1 MDRMLYV
8 AMSGAKQAMDQQATV
23 ANNMANVS
31 TPGFRAQIA
40 NFRAV
45 PVVGQEAPTRAF
57 VAATTP
63 GADFTHGPLTET
75 GRPLDVAVSGQGW
88 LVVQTPDGGEAYTR
102 VGNLQIG
109 ADGQITTMG
118 GRAVMGDNGAMTV
131 PPGSAVAIAPNGL
144 VGARDPASGTL
155 TGIAEVGRLKL
166 VNPPTTDLVRGD
178 DGLFRMREGL
188 PPAEADEAVTVVTGV
203 VEGSNV
209 NPVEAMVA
217 MLANARSFEMQMKSL
232 QTADINAQAANKLL
246 AYG

>member
-1 MDRMLYV
+1 MLYV

-75 GRPLDVAVSGQGW
+75 GRALDVAVSGQGW

-109 ADGQITTMG
+109 ADGQLTTMG
-118 GRAVMGDNGAMTV
+118 GRPVVGDNGAMTV
-131 PPGSAVAIAPNGL
+131 PPGSSLTIASNGL
-144 VGARDPASGTL
+144 VAARDPASGTL

-166 VNPPTTDLVRGD
+166 VNPPTANLERGD
-178 DGLFRMREGL
+178 DGLFRMRAGQQ
-188 PPAEADEAVTVVTGV
+188 PAEADEAVTLVSGAI
-203 VEGSNV
+203 EGSNV

-217 MLANARSFEMQMKSL
+217 MISNARSFEMQMKSL
-232 QTADINAQAANKLL
+232 QSADINAQSANKLL
-246 AYG
+246 SYG

>member
-1 MDRMLYV
+1 MLYV
-8 AMSGAKQAMDQQATV
+8 AMSGAKQIMEQQASV

-45 PVVGQEAPTRAF
+45 PVVGEEAPTRAF

-63 GADFTHGPLTET
+63 GADFSHGPITET
-75 GRPLDVAVSGQGW
+75 GRSLDVAVSGPGW

-109 ADGQITTMG
+109 ADGQLTTMG
-118 GRAVMGDNGAMTV
+118 GRPVVGDNGAMTV
-131 PPGSAVAIAPNGL
+131 PPGSALTIASNGL
-144 VGARDPASGTL
+144 VAARDPASGTL

-166 VNPPTTDLVRGD
+166 VNPPNADLERGD
-178 DGLFRMREGL
+178 DGLFRMRAGQQ
-188 PPAEADEAVTVVTGV
+188 PAQADEAVTLVSGAI
-203 VEGSNV
+203 EGSNV

-217 MLANARSFEMQMKSL
+217 MIANARGFEMQMKSM
-232 QTADINAQAANKLL
+232 QTADTNAQSANKLL
-246 AYG
+246 SYG

>member
-1 MDRMLYV
+1 MLYV
-8 AMSGAKQAMDQQATV
+8 AMSGAKQVMEQQASV

-45 PVVGQEAPTRAF
+45 PVVGAEAQTRAF

-63 GADFTHGPLTET
+63 GADFSHGPLTET
-75 GRPLDVAVSGQGW
+75 GRSLDVAVSGPGW

-109 ADGQITTMG
+109 ADGQLTTMG
-118 GRAVMGDNGAMTV
+118 GRPVVGDNGAMTV
-131 PPGSAVAIAPNGL
+131 PPGSSLTIASNGL
-144 VGARDPASGTL
+144 VAARDPASGTL

-166 VNPPTTDLVRGD
+166 VNPADADLERGD
-178 DGLFRMREGL
+178 DGLFRMRAGQQ
-188 PPAEADEAVTVVTGV
+188 PAQADEAVTLVSGAI
-203 VEGSNV
+203 EGSNV

-217 MLANARSFEMQMKSL
+217 MISNARSFEMQMKSL
-232 QTADINAQAANKLL
+232 QSADINAQSANKLL
-246 AYG
+246 SYG

>member
-8 AMSGAKQAMDQQATV
+8 AMSGAKQVMEQQASV

-75 GRPLDVAVSGQGW
+75 GRELDVAVSGEGW
-88 LVVQTPDGGEAYTR
+88 LVVQTADGAEAYTR
-102 VGNLQIG
+102 VGNLQIS
-109 ADGQITTMG
+109 ADGQLTTMG
-118 GRAVMGDNGAMTV
+118 GRPVVGDNGALTV
-131 PPGSAVAIAPNGL
+131 PPGSSVSIATNGL
-144 VGARDPASGTL
+144 VGSRDASSTTL

-166 VNPPTTDLVRGD
+166 VNPPVTDLERGD
-178 DGLFRMREGL
+178 DGLFRMRAGQ
-188 PPAEADEAVTVVTGV
+188 PPAEADEAVTLVTGV

-217 MLANARSFEMQMKSL
+217 MIANARSFEMQMKSL
-232 QTADINAQAANKLL
+232 QTADTNAQAANKLL

>member
-1 MDRMLYV
+1 MLYV
-8 AMSGAKQAMDQQATV
+8 AMSGAKQIMEQQASV

-45 PVVGQEAPTRAF
+45 PVVGGEAPTRAF

-63 GADFTHGPLTET
+63 GADFSHGPLTET
-75 GRPLDVAVSGQGW
+75 GRPLDVAVSGPGW

-109 ADGQITTMG
+109 ADGQLTTMG
-118 GRAVMGDNGAMTV
+118 GRPVMGDNGAMTV
-131 PPGSAVAIAPNGL
+131 PPGSALTIASNGL
-144 VGARDPASGTL
+144 VAARDPASGTS

-166 VNPPTTDLVRGD
+166 VNPDNADLERGD
-178 DGLFRMREGL
+178 DGLFRMRAGQQ
-188 PPAEADEAVTVVTGV
+188 PAQADEAVTLVSGAI
-203 VEGSNV
+203 EGSNV

-217 MLANARSFEMQMKSL
+217 MIANARGFEMQMKSMK
-232 QTADINAQAANKLL
+232 TADTNAQSANKLL
-246 AYG
+246 SYG

>member
-1 MDRMLYV
+1 MLYV
-8 AMSGAKQAMDQQATV
+8 AMSGAKQIMEQQASV

-40 NFRAV
+40 SFRAV

-63 GADFTHGPLTET
+63 GADFSHGPLTET
-75 GRPLDVAVSGQGW
+75 GRSLDVAVSGPGW

-109 ADGQITTMG
+109 ADGQLTTMG
-118 GRAVMGDNGAMTV
+118 GRPVVGDNGAMTV
-131 PPGSAVAIAPNGL
+131 PPGSALTIASNGL
-144 VGARDPASGTL
+144 VAARDPASGAL

-166 VNPPTTDLVRGD
+166 VNPPNADLERGD
-178 DGLFRMREGL
+178 DGLFRMRAGQQ
-188 PPAEADEAVTVVTGV
+188 PAQADEAVTLVSGAI
-203 VEGSNV
+203 EGSNV

-217 MLANARSFEMQMKSL
+217 MIANARGFEMQMKSL
-232 QTADINAQAANKLL
+232 QTADINAQSANKLL
-246 AYG
+246 SYG